1 VRDPVRWPVLLAV
14 VALAATCAAA
24 CTTVPACAAG
34 LRTARLMPAFFAG
47 LPVDPSGWPARPVVY
62 EQETLQA
69 TPEWAGLHIWRP
81 RQGRYPALVV
91 SLGVNPAP
99 PDDPRVVRLFRGL
112 ARAGLVAVLVE
123 QQALNEDRLTT
134 AAPDVLVRAVERVRV
149 LPAVRG
155 ERLGLMGFSVGASL
169 VEIAAADPRIRDHVA
184 VVEGFGGYARLADLV
199 QAATT
204 GVIRYEDHTERWE
217 ADPMTVRIVRENLIA
232 DLPDPAERDALWR
245 ALVDATAPLPPVG
258 ALSAEGRAVLTLLT
272 NTDPNHF
279 PELFAALPE
288 ARRAEFEALSPVHVL
303 DRIRA
308 RVFLMHDRGDPLI
321 PYVESRR
328 VRDRLTAIGKPPYY
342 SEFAIFE
349 HVDPTRGGSPW
360 ILLRDGVRLFLHA
373 YWVLRALE

>member
-1 VRDPVRWPVLLAV
+1 MRGPVRWPVLLAV
-14 VALAATCAAA
+14 VALAATYAAA
-24 CTTVPACAAG
+24 CAAVPACAAG

-47 LPVDPSGWPARPVVY
+47 LPVDPSAWLARPVVY

-155 ERLGLMGFSVGASL
+155 GRLGFMGFSVGASL

-204 GVIRYEDHTERWE
+204 GVIRYQDHTERWE
-217 ADPMTVRIVRENLIA
+217 ADPMTVRIVRKNLIA
-232 DLPDPAERDALWR
+232 GLPDPAERDALWR
-245 ALVDATAPLPPVG
+245 ALVAATAPLPPVG
-258 ALSAEGRAVLTLLT
+258 ALSAEGRVVLALLT
-272 NTDPNHF
+272 NTDPDRF

-288 ARRAEFEALSPVHVL
+288 ARRAEFEALSPIHVL

-328 VRDRLTAIGKPPYY
+328 TRDRLTAAGQPPYY
-342 SEFAIFE
+342 SEFDIFE
-349 HVDPTRGGSPW
+349 HVDPTRGGNPR
-360 ILLRDGVRLFLHA
+360 ILARDGLRLFLHA